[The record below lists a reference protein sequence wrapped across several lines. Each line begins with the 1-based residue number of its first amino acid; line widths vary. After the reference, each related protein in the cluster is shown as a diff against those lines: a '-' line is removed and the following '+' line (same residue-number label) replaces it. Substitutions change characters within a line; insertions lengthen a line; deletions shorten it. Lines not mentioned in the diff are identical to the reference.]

1 MNDELKNITEK
12 LKIVKNMAQ
21 SHEVQQVCSIII
33 ELTDVLKEKQ
43 PLGFTAN
50 ESKRP
55 NKSEK

>member
-33 ELTDVLKEKQ
+33 ELTDALKEKPQ
-43 PLGFTAN
+43 LGFTS
-50 ESKRP
+50 ESKRT
-55 NKSEK
+55 NQSKK